1 MNKEYTIFESLLIE
15 AEYAQNV
22 KAETLLHQVFG
33 KAEMA
38 FKLGAI
44 TPSQFLKLNIETLEF
59 LYSICK

>member
-1 MNKEYTIFESLLIE
+1 MNKEYTIFEALLIE
-15 AEYAQNV
+15 AEYAQNI
-22 KAETLLHQVFG
+22 

-44 TPSQFLKLNIETLEF
+44 TSSQFLKLNTETLEF

>member
-1 MNKEYTIFESLLIE
+1 MNKEYTIFEALLIE
-15 AEYAQNV
+15 AEYAHNM

-44 TPSQFLKLNIETLEF
+44 TSSQFLKLNTETL
-59 LYSICK
+59 